1 MQYTAISSDD
11 HLQEPITLWQERLPA
26 KFRAQGPRIVDLP
39 NGGQAFQLGDTPPKP
54 LDLLVAA
61 GQTLEEKK
69 KKIPARWENVR
80 PGFWK
85 PADRLAD
92 MDRDGIWAT
101 VLYPNMLLDLHMNQV
116 DIEPELKL
124 ATFQV
129 YNDHMSEFCK
139 HDTTRLIG
147 YGMIPTRDPQTAVK
161 EMERVAKL
169 GNVKGMLLPVKPD
182 LSDWID
188 PVWDPLWAA
197 ASRLGFILSL
207 HGGKPRWMPPRS
219 ELAKTK
225 HGMGLYIHAAYLSVI
240 ESFSNIFWSG
250 CFERYPDLR
259 IISVEGDIGW
269 IPHWKERSDRVFT
282 KFALD
287 EGFKTHPFEWFGR
300 NFFATFEGDPMG
312 IRMLDVIGESTLMWA
327 SDYPHSNSSFPN
339 SVAHIQK
346 HFGQLPEATRL
357 KLVWENAAKMYSV
370 PNPPAASMPR
380 AA

>member
-1 MQYTAISSDD
+1 MGYAAISSDD
-11 HLQEPITLWQERLPA
+11 HLQEPITLFAERLPA
-26 KFRAQGPRIVDLP
+26 KLRAKGPRLVDLP
-39 NGGQAFQLGDTPPKP
+39 NGGQAFQLGDSQPKP
-54 LDLLVAA
+54 LDLLVSA
-61 GQTLEEKK
+61 GLTLEQKRQ
-69 KKIPARWENVR
+69 KIPARWENVK

-85 PADRLAD
+85 AAERLAD
-92 MDRDGIWAT
+92 MDKDGIWAT

-139 HDTTRLIG
+139 NDPVRLIG
-147 YGMIPTRDPQTAVK
+147 YGLIPTRDPQTAVK

-182 LSDWID
+182 LSDWLDPIWD
-188 PVWDPLWAA
+188 PVWAA

-207 HGGKPRWMPPRS
+207 HGGKPRGMPTRN
-219 ELAKTK
+219 ELAKMP
-225 HGMGLYIHAAYLSVI
+225 HGMGIYIHVGYLSVI
-240 ESFSNIFWSG
+240 ESFSQIFWSG
-250 CFERYPDLR
+250 CFERYPDLK

-269 IPHWKERSDRVFT
+269 IPHWKERADRVFN

-287 EGFKTHPFEWFGR
+287 DGFKTHPYEWFGR

-312 IRMLDVIGESTLMWA
+312 IRLLDVIGEKTLMWA

-339 SVAHIQK
+339 SVQHIEK
-346 HFGQLPEATRL
+346 HFGQLPAPTRK
-357 KLVWENAAKMYSV
+357 KLVWDNCAEVYGI
-370 PNPPAASMPR
+370 R
-380 AA
+380 APKAH